1 MCDGDRDRVA
11 VCLELNIAAVVFKD
25 GVEFWSVPRSL
36 SDTFQCIG
44 TLFLG
49 MYSIYP
55 REVFACT
62 DPSELIVA
70 HRRKMLAVCPV
81 SMKQIGEFDVGYA
94 DTATDDVHYGSM
106 CTGMVGGCAL
116 LGVCVHT
123 NNEALGVKLFE
134 HCGPGAWTCL
144 RLVAAFVPVWNL
156 DTGYFESALAMQSSG
171 LECTG
176 YIWTIQESMS
186 AGGSYQWNLCKCS
199 WFGEVLFTV
208 VLDLAW
214 RLWLRP
220 EMTMAGDLCYVY
232 VPWEIVCVCVA
243 TGMQT
248 TVFRTERDDVCVAG
262 LSAYPGGGLVAMML
276 KFGARWRNEVTLQVL
291 VTPDQNRVLRMSN
304 ERCAWLVAVARACM
318 CAPHTRKAV
327 QVKIPM

>member
-1 MCDGDRDRVA
+1 MEGVVPVKEWATMCDGDRDRVA

-94 DTATDDVHYGSM
+94 DSGTDDLHHGSM

-134 HCGPGAWTCL
+134 HCGPGAWTCAGVEL
-144 RLVAAFVPVWNL
+144 APRIFRVGACHAEFRLGVHRIHLDDSREHVSWRQLPVEFV
-156 DTGYFESALAMQSSG
+156 
-171 LECTG
+171 
-176 YIWTIQESMS
+176 
-186 AGGSYQWNLCKCS
+186 
-199 WFGEVLFTV
+199 
-208 VLDLAW
+208 
-214 RLWLRP
+214 
-220 EMTMAGDLCYVY
+220 
-232 VPWEIVCVCVA
+232 
-243 TGMQT
+243 
-248 TVFRTERDDVCVAG
+248 
-262 LSAYPGGGLVAMML
+262 
-276 KFGARWRNEVTLQVL
+276 QVL
-291 VTPDQNRVLRMSN
+291 
-304 ERCAWLVAVARACM
+304 LVRRGFVYC
-318 CAPHTRKAV
+318 CS
-327 QVKIPM
+327 